1 MDPSGDT
8 GAILRGFRIGRLFGT
23 DIYCAPGF
31 FLLVAAYFLLAGPGP
46 GALFS
51 VAVIISILVHEFGHV
66 FAVRWFLRAPSTV
79 FLWGLGGLCIHPG
92 TASPGRQVGISLMGP
107 AFGFVLGG
115 LSVAAALLVPDV
127 SPVLAAF
134 LAMMVW
140 INLIWS
146 AANLLPILPL
156 DGGQAL
162 RAALRAGLGAGRSG
176 RIMRRI
182 SIVVAAGAT
191 VAAFYFGFKLAA
203 VLGVILLYQNLMR
216 PDVAYD

>member
-1 MDPSGDT
+1 MDPTGDT
-8 GAILRGFRIGRLFGT
+8 GATMRGFRIGRLFGT

-66 FAVRWFLRAPSTV
+66 FAVKWLLRAPSTV
-79 FLWGLGGLCIHPG
+79 VLWGLGGLCLHPG
-92 TASPGRQVGISLMGP
+92 TPSPGRQIGISLMGP
-107 AFGFVLGG
+107 AFGFALGG
-115 LSVAAALLVPDV
+115 LSLAAALLAPQV
-127 SPVLAAF
+127 SPILAAF

-162 RAALRAGLGAGRSG
+162 RAALQKGLGPGRAG
-176 RIMRRI
+176 RIMRRV
-182 SIVVAAGAT
+182 SIAVAALAMA
-191 VAAFYFGFKLAA
+191 AAFYFGYKLAA
-203 VLGVILLYQNLMR
+203 LLGALLLYQNLMR

>member
-1 MDPSGDT
+1 MH
-8 GAILRGFRIGRLFGT
+8 GFRIGRLFGT

-66 FAVRWFLRAPSTV
+66 FAVKWFLRAQSTV
-79 FLWGLGGLCIHPG
+79 ILWGLGGLCLHPG
-92 TASPGRQVGISLMGP
+92 TASPGKQIGISLMGP
-107 AFGFVLGG
+107 AFGFALGG
-115 LSVAAALLVPDV
+115 LSVAAALLMPEI
-127 SPVLAAF
+127 SAILAAF

-146 AANLLPILPL
+146 VANLLPILPL

-162 RAALRAGLGAGRSG
+162 RAALRKALGPGRAGRT
-176 RIMRRI
+176 MRRI
-182 SIVVAAGAT
+182 SVAVAA
-191 VAAFYFGFKLAA
+191 VAMAAALYFGYKLAA
-203 VLGVILLYQNLMR
+203 LIGALLLYQNLMR

>member
-1 MDPSGDT
+1 MP
-8 GAILRGFRIGRLFGT
+8 RGFRIGRLFGT

-31 FLLVAAYFLLAGPGP
+31 FLLVAAYFLLAGAGP

-51 VAVIISILVHEFGHV
+51 VAVIVSILVHEFGHV
-66 FAVRWFLRAPSTV
+66 FAVRWFLHAQSTV
-79 FLWGLGGLCIHPG
+79 LLWGLGGLCIHPG

-107 AFGFVLGG
+107 VFGFLLGG
-115 LSVAAALLVPDV
+115 LSVAAVLLLPDA

-162 RAALRAGLGAGRSG
+162 RAALRAGLGAGRAG
-176 RIMRRI
+176 RIMRWI
-182 SIVVAAGAT
+182 SIAVAAVAT
-191 VAAFYFGFKLAA
+191 AASLYFGLKLAA
-203 VLGVILLYQNLMR
+203 VLCAFLLFQNLTR
-216 PDVAYD
+216 PDVAYR